1 MIFIDISNLGK
12 YAPSILIFLLDHDKV
27 KKTDLLNIVPSTG
40 TMESTVKRLEENG
53 IIHTEKRYIG
63 RKIIYI
69 SLTENGHTI
78 AEQFKNINE
87 ITNNKSNEEYKICP
101 VCSTKNDADA
111 KYCKN
116 CGSKLDK

>member
-1 MIFIDISNLGK
+1 MSNLGK

-27 KKTDLLNIVPSTG
+27 KKTDLLKVVPSTG
-40 TMESTVKRLEENG
+40 TMESTVIRLEEQG
-53 IIHTEKRYIG
+53 VIRTEKKYIG
-63 RKIIYI
+63 RRIIYI
-69 SLTENGHTI
+69 SLTEYGHAI

-87 ITNNKSNEEYKICP
+87 ITNSKSSGQYKICP
-101 VCSTKNDADA
+101 VCGTKNDEDA

>member
-1 MIFIDISNLGK
+1 MISIDISNLGK

-53 IIHTEKRYIG
+53 IIHTEKKYIG

-87 ITNNKSNEEYKICP
+87 ITNNNSGQEYKICP
-101 VCSTKNDADA
+101 ACGTKNDTDA

>member
-1 MIFIDISNLGK
+1 VISIDISNLGK

-53 IIHTEKRYIG
+53 IIHTEKKYIG
-63 RKIIYI
+63 RRIIYI
-69 SLTENGHTI
+69 SLTEKGRTI

-87 ITNNKSNEEYKICP
+87 ITNNSSEEYKICP
-101 VCSTKNDADA
+101 VCGTKNDLDA